1 MALASISR
9 LELLNCII
17 GVPIFSTAEFNVLA
31 TSNCSATYVTNGRA
45 SEKEPMSRDRTG
57 KTRLNCFSP
66 GRRKLRLYDILYST
80 MGFDLDAIRARAK
93 NDFIDAWTA
102 TAELI
107 PTGTEIS
114 LARKGKPHLV
124 RELIEKSRQILLNLG
139 FDEVENL
146 TLLPD
151 SDVVKQYGPEARVIL
166 DRAFYL
172 AELPRPDIGLSATRI
187 AQLKKI
193 AEKIDTERLQ
203 TILRNYKKGE
213 IEADNL
219 IEELIAGLDISD
231 YQATELL
238 DTVLPEMKELR
249 PVPSN
254 KTLRSHMTA
263 TWFHTLAALQDRVS
277 FPVALFS
284 VGPRYR
290 NEQREDA
297 RHLRVHHSA
306 SVVVMDP
313 EMSLDAGEAVTRDIM
328 QQYGFSDIRFA
339 TKIATSKYYA
349 PGQEQEVFVNYKG
362 TWLEIADIGMYS
374 PVALANFNIRYP
386 VFNAGFGI
394 ERLGVLIYETDDVRK
409 LAYPQFSIIEY
420 SDEEIATSI
429 TYIANPQTAKGQE
442 IARAIED
449 TARRHKDDIAP
460 CEFLAWKDEFI
471 EVKVVEEEA
480 GKRLIGPA
488 GFNEICVADGSI
500 YSDIVP
506 SGIHTGINYMR
517 AIAMC
522 AAAAIERGNG
532 NLTYQVKG
540 IRHLSDLNLQIPEGV
555 REHIEGQQKKIRVT
569 GAVFVT
575 IESKS
580 AGGESD

>member
-1 MALASISR
+1 MAAFDTGEIKSK
-9 LELLNCII
+9 
-17 GVPIFSTAEFNVLA
+17 AK
-31 TSNCSATYVTNGRA
+31 SNFT
-45 SEKEPMSRDRTG
+45 
-57 KTRLNCFSP
+57 
-66 GRRKLRLYDILYST
+66 
-80 MGFDLDAIRARAK
+80 
-93 NDFIDAWTA
+93 DAWIA
-102 TAELI
+102 TAKLI

-124 RELIEKSRQILLNLG
+124 RELIQKSRQILLNLG

-146 TLLPD
+146 TMLPD
-151 SDVVKQYGPEARVIL
+151 SDVVKQYGPEARAIL

-172 AELPRPDIGLSATRI
+172 AELPRPDIGLSARRI

-193 AEKIDTERLQ
+193 AEEIDIEKLQ

-219 IEELIAGLDISD
+219 IEELIAGLGIID

-238 DTVLPEMKELR
+238 DKVFPEMKELQ

-263 TWFHTLAALQDRVS
+263 TWFHTLVTLQDKAS

-297 RHLRVHHSA
+297 QHLRVHHSA
-306 SVVVMDP
+306 SIVVMDP
-313 EMSLDAGEAVTRDIM
+313 EMSLEAGRAVTRDIM
-328 QQYGFSDIRFA
+328 QQYGFSDIKFE

-349 PGQEQEVFVNYKG
+349 PGQEQEVFVNYNG

-374 PVALANFNIRYP
+374 PVALANFDIKYP

-394 ERLGVLIYETDDVRK
+394 ERLGMLIYEIDDVRK
-409 LAYPQFSIIEY
+409 LAYPQFSVTEY
-420 SDEEIATSI
+420 SDEEIAKSI
-429 TYIANPQTAKGQE
+429 TCIASPETARGQK
-442 IARAIED
+442 IARVIEE
-449 TARRHKDDIAP
+449 TARRHKDEIAP
-460 CEFLAWKDEFI
+460 CEFSAWKDQSI
-471 EVKVVEEEA
+471 EVKVVEKEA

-488 GFNEICVADGSI
+488 GFNEICVANGSI
-500 YSDIVP
+500 YSDVVP
-506 SGIHTGINYMR
+506 SGVHTGINYMR
-517 AIAMC
+517 AIAMG
-522 AAAAIERGNG
+522 AAAAIENS
-532 NLTYQVKG
+532 NDDLTYQVKG
-540 IRHLSDLNLQIPEGV
+540 ISHLSDLNLQIPEAV
-555 REHIEGQQKKIRVT
+555 REHIEGQQKKIGVA

-575 IESKS
+575 IESRPVRGKS
-580 AGGESD
+580 SEASRK

>member
-1 MALASISR
+1 MAAFDRGKIKSK
-9 LELLNCII
+9 
-17 GVPIFSTAEFNVLA
+17 AK
-31 TSNCSATYVTNGRA
+31 SNFT
-45 SEKEPMSRDRTG
+45 
-57 KTRLNCFSP
+57 
-66 GRRKLRLYDILYST
+66 
-80 MGFDLDAIRARAK
+80 
-93 NDFIDAWTA
+93 DAWIA
-102 TAELI
+102 TAKLI

-124 RELIEKSRQILLNLG
+124 RELIQKSRQILLNLG

-172 AELPRPDIGLSATRI
+172 AELPRPDIGLSARRV

-193 AEKIDTERLQ
+193 VEEIDIERLQ

-219 IEELIAGLDISD
+219 IEELIAGLGITD

-238 DTVLPEMKELR
+238 DKVFPELRELR

-263 TWFHTLAALQDRVS
+263 TWFHTLAALQDIAS

-297 RHLRVHHSA
+297 HHLRVHHSA
-306 SVVVMDP
+306 SIVVMDP
-313 EMSLDAGEAVTRDIM
+313 EMSLDAGRAVTRDIM
-328 QQYGFSDIRFA
+328 QQYGFSDIKFE

-349 PGQEQEVFVNYKG
+349 PGQEQEVFVKYKA

-374 PVALANFNIRYP
+374 PVALANFDIKYP

-394 ERLGVLIYETDDVRK
+394 ERLGMLIYEIDDVRK
-409 LAYPQFSIIEY
+409 LAYPQFSVTEH
-420 SDEEIATSI
+420 SDEEIAKSI
-429 TYIANPQTAKGQE
+429 TYIASPQTAKGQK
-442 IARAIED
+442 IAKAIEE
-449 TARRHKDDIAP
+449 TAQRHKDEIAP
-460 CEFLAWKDEFI
+460 CEFLAWKDKSI
-471 EVKVVEEEA
+471 EVKVVEKEA

-488 GFNEICVADGSI
+488 GFNEICVASGTI
-500 YSDIVP
+500 YSDVVP

-517 AIAMC
+517 AIAMG
-522 AAAAIERGNG
+522 AATAIESSND

-540 IRHLSDLNLQIPEGV
+540 IRHLSDLNLQIPEAV
-555 REHIEGQQKKIRVT
+555 REHIEGQQKKIKVG

-575 IESKS
+575 IEAKKLLIRPNSKLL
-580 AGGESD
+580 

>member
-1 MALASISR
+1 MAAFDTGEIKSKAKNNFTGAWI
-9 LELLNCII
+9 
-17 GVPIFSTAEFNVLA
+17 STA
-31 TSNCSATYVTNGRA
+31 
-45 SEKEPMSRDRTG
+45 K
-57 KTRLNCFSP
+57 
-66 GRRKLRLYDILYST
+66 
-80 MGFDLDAIRARAK
+80 
-93 NDFIDAWTA
+93 
-102 TAELI
+102 LI

-114 LARKGKPHLV
+114 LSRKGKPHLV
-124 RELIEKSRQILLNLG
+124 RELIQKSRQILLNVG

-172 AELPRPDIGLSATRI
+172 AELPRPDIGLSARRI

-193 AEKIDTERLQ
+193 AEEIDTERLQ

-219 IEELIAGLDISD
+219 IEELIAGLGITD

-238 DTVLPEMKELR
+238 DKVFPEIKELQ

-263 TWFHTLAALQDRVS
+263 TWFYTLAALQDKAS

-306 SVVVMDP
+306 SIVVMDP
-313 EMSLDAGEAVTRDIM
+313 EISLEAGRAVTKDLM
-328 QQYGFSDIRFA
+328 QQYGFPNIKFE
-339 TKIATSKYYA
+339 TKTATSKYYA
-349 PGQEQEVFVNYKG
+349 PRQEQEVFVNYKD

-374 PVALANFNIRYP
+374 PVALANFDIKYP

-394 ERLGVLIYETDDVRK
+394 ERLGMLIYEIDDVRK
-409 LAYPQFSIIEY
+409 LAYPQFSVVEY
-420 SDEEIATSI
+420 SDEEIAESI
-429 TYIANPQTAKGQE
+429 TCIASPQTARGQK
-442 IARAIED
+442 IAKAIEE
-449 TARRHKDDIAP
+449 TARKHKDEVAP
-460 CEFLAWKDEFI
+460 CEFSAWKDQFI
-471 EVKVVEEEA
+471 EVKVIETEA
-480 GKRLIGPA
+480 SKRLIGPA

-500 YSDIVP
+500 YSDVVP
-506 SGIHTGINYMR
+506 SGVHTGINYMH
-517 AIAMC
+517 AIAMG
-522 AAAAIERGNG
+522 AAAAIESSND

-540 IRHLSDLNLQIPEGV
+540 IRHLSDLNLQIPEAV
-555 REHIEGQQKKIRVT
+555 REHIEGQQKKIMVA

-575 IESKS
+575 IDSRPVRGENSESSRK
-580 AGGESD
+580 

>member
-1 MALASISR
+1 MAA
-9 LELLNCII
+9 
-17 GVPIFSTAEFNVLA
+17 F
-31 TSNCSATYVTNGRA
+31 
-45 SEKEPMSRDRTG
+45 DTG
-57 KTRLNCFSP
+57 EIKS
-66 GRRKLRLYDILYST
+66 K
-80 MGFDLDAIRARAK
+80 AK
-93 NDFIDAWTA
+93 NTFTDAWIA
-102 TAELI
+102 TAKLI

-114 LARKGKPHLV
+114 LTRKGKPHLV
-124 RELIEKSRQILLNLG
+124 RELIQKSRQILLNLG

-146 TLLPD
+146 TMLPD

-172 AELPRPDIGLSATRI
+172 AELPRPDIGLSARRI
-187 AQLKKI
+187 TQLKKI
-193 AEKIDTERLQ
+193 AEEIDIERLQ

-219 IEELIAGLDISD
+219 IEELIAGLGITD

-238 DTVLPEMKELR
+238 DKVFPEMRELQ

-263 TWFHTLAALQDRVS
+263 TWFHTLAALQDKAS

-297 RHLRVHHSA
+297 QHLRVHHSA
-306 SVVVMDP
+306 SIVVMDP
-313 EMSLDAGEAVTRDIM
+313 EMSLDAGRAVTRDIM
-328 QQYGFSDIRFA
+328 QQYGFSDIKFE

-362 TWLEIADIGMYS
+362 AWLEIADIGMYS
-374 PVALANFNIRYP
+374 PVALANFDIKYP

-394 ERLGVLIYETDDVRK
+394 ERLGMLIYKIDDVRK
-409 LAYPQFSIIEY
+409 LAYPQFSVTEY
-420 SDEEIATSI
+420 SDEEITKSI
-429 TYIANPQTAKGQE
+429 TYIASPKTARGQK
-442 IARAIED
+442 IARAIEE
-449 TARRHKDDIAP
+449 TARRHKDEIAP
-460 CEFLAWKDEFI
+460 CKFSAWKDKSI
-471 EVKVVEEEA
+471 EVKVVEKEA

-488 GFNEICVADGSI
+488 GFNEICVANGTI
-500 YSDIVP
+500 YSDTVP
-506 SGIHTGINYMR
+506 SGIHAGINYMH
-517 AIAMC
+517 AIAMG
-522 AAAAIERGNG
+522 AAAAIESSND

-540 IRHLSDLNLQIPEGV
+540 ISHLSDLNLQIPEAV
-555 REHIEGQQKKIRVT
+555 REHIEGQQKKIGVA

-575 IESKS
+575 IESRPVRGKRS
-580 AGGESD
+580 EASRK

>member
-1 MALASISR
+1 MAS
-9 LELLNCII
+9 
-17 GVPIFSTAEFNVLA
+17 
-31 TSNCSATYVTNGRA
+31 
-45 SEKEPMSRDRTG
+45 
-57 KTRLNCFSP
+57 
-66 GRRKLRLYDILYST
+66 
-80 MGFDLDAIRARAK
+80 FDLSEIKSKAK
-93 NDFIDAWTA
+93 NNFTDAWVA
-102 TAELI
+102 TAKFI

-124 RELIEKSRQILLNLG
+124 RELIQKSREILLNLG

-146 TLLPD
+146 TILPD

-172 AELPRPDIGLSATRI
+172 AELPRPDIGLSGKRI
-187 AQLKKI
+187 AQIKKI
-193 AEKIDTERLQ
+193 AEEIDIEKLQ

-213 IEADNL
+213 IESDNL
-219 IEELIAGLDISD
+219 IEEFIAGLDITD

-238 DTVLPEMKELR
+238 DKVFPELR
-249 PVPSN
+249 KLQPLPSN

-263 TWFHTLAALQDRVS
+263 TWFHTLAALQDKAS

-297 RHLRVHHSA
+297 QHLRVHHSA
-306 SVVVMDP
+306 SIVIMDP
-313 EMSLDAGEAVTRDIM
+313 EMSLDAGRAITRDIM
-328 QQYGFSDIRFA
+328 QRYGFSDIKFE

-374 PVALANFNIRYP
+374 PVALANFDIKYP

-394 ERLGVLIYETDDVRK
+394 ERLGMLLYEIDDLRK
-409 LAYPQFSIIEY
+409 LAYPQFAVAEY
-420 SDEEIATSI
+420 PDEEIAKSI
-429 TYIANPQTAKGQE
+429 TYIASPKTARGQK
-442 IARAIED
+442 IAKAIEE
-449 TARRHKDDIAP
+449 TARKHKDEVAP
-460 CEFLAWKDEFI
+460 CEFLAWKDRSI
-471 EVKVVEEEA
+471 EVKVVEKEA

-488 GFNEICVADGSI
+488 GFNELCVANGII
-500 YSDIVP
+500 YSDIAP
-506 SGIHTGINYMR
+506 SGVYTGIDYMR
-517 AIAMC
+517 AIAMS
-522 AAAAIERGNG
+522 AAAAIENSND

-540 IRHLSDLNLQIPEGV
+540 IRHLSDLNLQIPEAV
-555 REHIEGQQKKIRVT
+555 RQHIEGQQKKIVVG

-575 IESKS
+575 IEAKKL
-580 AGGESD
+580 

>member
-1 MALASISR
+1 MAAFDTGDIKSK
-9 LELLNCII
+9 
-17 GVPIFSTAEFNVLA
+17 AK
-31 TSNCSATYVTNGRA
+31 SNFTDTW
-45 SEKEPMSRDRTG
+45 M
-57 KTRLNCFSP
+57 
-66 GRRKLRLYDILYST
+66 
-80 MGFDLDAIRARAK
+80 
-93 NDFIDAWTA
+93 A
-102 TAELI
+102 TAKLI

-114 LARKGKPHLV
+114 LTRKGKPHFV
-124 RELIEKSRQILLNLG
+124 RELIQKSRQILLDLG

-146 TLLPD
+146 TMLPD

-172 AELPRPDIGLSATRI
+172 AELPRPDIGLSARRI

-193 AEKIDTERLQ
+193 AEEIDIERLQ

-219 IEELIAGLDISD
+219 IEELIAGLGITD

-238 DTVLPEMKELR
+238 DKVFPEMRELQ

-263 TWFHTLAALQDRVS
+263 TWFHTLAALQDKAS

-297 RHLRVHHSA
+297 QHLRVHHSV
-306 SVVVMDP
+306 SIVVMDP
-313 EMSLDAGEAVTRDIM
+313 EMSLDAGRAVTRDIM
-328 QQYGFSDIRFA
+328 QQYGFSDIKFE

-374 PVALANFNIRYP
+374 PVALANFDIKYP

-394 ERLGVLIYETDDVRK
+394 ERLGMLIYEIDDVRK
-409 LAYPQFSIIEY
+409 LAYPQFSVTEY
-420 SDEEIATSI
+420 SDEEIAKSI
-429 TYIANPQTAKGQE
+429 TYIASPKTARGQK
-442 IARAIED
+442 IARAIEE
-449 TARRHKDDIAP
+449 TARRHKDEIAP
-460 CEFLAWKDEFI
+460 CEFSAWKDKSI
-471 EVKVVEEEA
+471 EVKVVEKEA

-488 GFNEICVADGSI
+488 GFNEICVANGTI
-500 YSDIVP
+500 YSDTVP
-506 SGIHTGINYMR
+506 SGIHTGINYMH
-517 AIAMC
+517 AIAMG
-522 AAAAIERGNG
+522 AAAAIESSND

-540 IRHLSDLNLQIPEGV
+540 IRHLSDLNLQIPEAV
-555 REHIEGQQKKIRVT
+555 RQHIEGQQKKIGVA

-575 IESKS
+575 IESRPVRKKS
-580 AGGESD
+580 SEASRK

>member
-1 MALASISR
+1 MAAFDTGEIKSK
-9 LELLNCII
+9 
-17 GVPIFSTAEFNVLA
+17 AK
-31 TSNCSATYVTNGRA
+31 SNFT
-45 SEKEPMSRDRTG
+45 
-57 KTRLNCFSP
+57 
-66 GRRKLRLYDILYST
+66 
-80 MGFDLDAIRARAK
+80 
-93 NDFIDAWTA
+93 DAWIA
-102 TAELI
+102 TAKLI

-124 RELIEKSRQILLNLG
+124 RELIQKSRQILLNLG

-146 TLLPD
+146 TMLPD

-172 AELPRPDIGLSATRI
+172 AELPRPDIGLSARRI

-193 AEKIDTERLQ
+193 AEEIDIEKLQ

-219 IEELIAGLDISD
+219 IEELIAGLGITD

-238 DTVLPEMKELR
+238 DKVFPEIKELQ

-263 TWFHTLAALQDRVS
+263 TWFHTLAALQDKAS

-297 RHLRVHHSA
+297 QHLRVHHSA

-313 EMSLDAGEAVTRDIM
+313 EMSLDVGRTVTRDIM
-328 QQYGFSDIRFA
+328 QQYGFSDIKFE
-339 TKIATSKYYA
+339 TKTATSKYYA
-349 PGQEQEVFVNYKG
+349 PGQEQEVFVKYKD

-374 PVALANFNIRYP
+374 PVALANFDIKYP

-394 ERLGVLIYETDDVRK
+394 ERLGMLLYEIDDIRK
-409 LAYPQFSIIEY
+409 LAYPQFSVTEY
-420 SDEEIATSI
+420 SDEEIAKSI
-429 TYIANPQTAKGQE
+429 TYIASPKTARGQK
-442 IARAIED
+442 IARAIEE
-449 TARRHKDDIAP
+449 TARRHKDEIAP
-460 CEFLAWKDEFI
+460 CEFLAWQDKSI
-471 EVKVVEEEA
+471 EVKVVEKET

-500 YSDIVP
+500 YSDVVP
-506 SGIHTGINYMR
+506 SGIHAGINYMR
-517 AIAMC
+517 AIAMG
-522 AAAAIERGNG
+522 AAATIESSND

-540 IRHLSDLNLQIPEGV
+540 ISHLSDLNLQIPEAV
-555 REHIEGQQKKIRVT
+555 RQHIEGQQKKIKVG

-575 IESKS
+575 IESRHVKRKNS
-580 AGGESD
+580 EASRK